1 MHDTKERLSLLWI
14 FALLNYL
21 YADVVALFAIVGS
34 PNLAD
39 APHLPPWALLGSAV
53 LMEIPIAM
61 IVACRLLPFRANR
74 LANIIAG
81 AILTLVNGFLTF
93 VPPLVGARTPALP
106 EYLFFATIETV
117 CTSVIIWQAWTWS
130 EVKPQ
135 LVRSGSSANRKLG
148 SLLLNCRIAQ
158 KSCVSRRCARDK
170 IRSNEGQCEKRAP
183 DTDRLGGRGANQSGP
198 NLFPIYGSAAFQLA
212 FGAEERDR
220 ADVSE
225 LLYSGRGLSTYRRK
239 ETIGASLDDCSS
251 SLVEH
256 LPRRGDGYSNRRSL
270 DSQRPQELC

>member
-81 AILTLVNGFLTF
+81 ALLTLVNGFLTF
-93 VPPLVGARTPALP
+93 VPPLFGARTPALP

-130 EVKPQ
+130 GVQGEVSSERI
-135 LVRSGSSANRKLG
+135 VRRPEAGITSS
-148 SLLLNCRIAQ
+148 
-158 KSCVSRRCARDK
+158 
-170 IRSNEGQCEKRAP
+170 
-183 DTDRLGGRGANQSGP
+183 
-198 NLFPIYGSAAFQLA
+198 
-212 FGAEERDR
+212 
-220 ADVSE
+220 
-225 LLYSGRGLSTYRRK
+225 
-239 ETIGASLDDCSS
+239 
-251 SLVEH
+251 
-256 LPRRGDGYSNRRSL
+256 
-270 DSQRPQELC
+270 